1 MWSQDIPAA
10 DCKKILIN
18 FCFYS
23 SCLLFNPLHPKISI
37 QVLHTVLHTFP
48 RVYKQRGVILLGE
61 IRSLSLLGVKVLTET
76 NS

>member
-48 RVYKQRGVILLGE
+48 RVQTKGGKTVGR
-61 IRSLSLLGVKVLTET
+61 
-76 NS
+76 N